1 MVGQRIKQLR
11 DKEGLTQKDL
21 AKQLGIQP
29 RTLGFYE
36 TGDRNPPIDILKKLA
51 SFFDVSIDYLLG
63 ITDIP
68 NLYKEKETIEKQK
81 EEMNEYFTIE
91 ELEEFIR
98 EKRKMK

>member
-21 AKQLGIQP
+21 AKQLDIKP

-51 SFFDVSIDYLLG
+51 VFFDVSMDYLLG

-68 NLYKEKETIEKQK
+68 NLYKEKEIIEKQK

-98 EKRKMK
+98 EKRKRR